1 MKKFFT
7 ENGSTLT
14 IILALTF
21 LVTGDIMSDYLTTFF
36 NINFVYIVY
45 FIITAVPV
53 SLSIYFNNK
62 KWKNFQHGWK
72 FLFLSFS
79 SLLHINLAIQLW
91 IGF

>member
-53 SLSIYFNNK
+53 CLGIYFNNK
-62 KWKNFQHGWK
+62 K
-72 FLFLSFS
+72 
-79 SLLHINLAIQLW
+79 
-91 IGF
+91 

>member
-21 LVTGDIMSDYLTTFF
+21 LVTGDIMSNYLTTFF

-62 KWKNFQHGWK
+62 K
-72 FLFLSFS
+72 
-79 SLLHINLAIQLW
+79 
-91 IGF
+91 

>member
-21 LVTGDIMSDYLTTFF
+21 LVTGDIMSDYLTTFL
-36 NINFVYIVY
+36 NINFVYIIY

-62 KWKNFQHGWK
+62 K
-72 FLFLSFS
+72 
-79 SLLHINLAIQLW
+79 
-91 IGF
+91 

>member
-21 LVTGDIMSDYLTTFF
+21 LVTGDIMSDYLTTLF

-62 KWKNFQHGWK
+62 K
-72 FLFLSFS
+72 
-79 SLLHINLAIQLW
+79 
-91 IGF
+91 

>member
-62 KWKNFQHGWK
+62 K
-72 FLFLSFS
+72 
-79 SLLHINLAIQLW
+79 
-91 IGF
+91 

>member
-36 NINFVYIVY
+36 NINFVYILY

-62 KWKNFQHGWK
+62 K
-72 FLFLSFS
+72 
-79 SLLHINLAIQLW
+79 
-91 IGF
+91 

>member
-45 FIITAVPV
+45 FKITAVPV

-62 KWKNFQHGWK
+62 K
-72 FLFLSFS
+72 
-79 SLLHINLAIQLW
+79 
-91 IGF
+91 

>member
-36 NINFVYIVY
+36 NIKFVYIVY

-62 KWKNFQHGWK
+62 K
-72 FLFLSFS
+72 
-79 SLLHINLAIQLW
+79 
-91 IGF
+91 